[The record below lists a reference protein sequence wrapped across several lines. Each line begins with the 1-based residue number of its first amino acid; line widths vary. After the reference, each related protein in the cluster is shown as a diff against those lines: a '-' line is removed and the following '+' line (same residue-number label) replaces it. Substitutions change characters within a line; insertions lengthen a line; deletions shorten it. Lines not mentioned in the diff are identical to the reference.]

1 MSASGTEPSPPAT
14 ARPATGELIAIASVL
29 LLGGVLRWNLP
40 SNMAVEHFDEGV
52 YASNVWFAGQSPAH
66 YPMRQLYAPPLL
78 PAAVEW
84 LILLFGPDA
93 PVPMLVNLVAGTAT
107 ILVLWWIG
115 RTWFGTAAGIT
126 AAALCAFSDFHILYT
141 RTVLTDPLLAFWLI
155 AAVFCLGEGHRRR
168 NRRWLLAGG
177 LLTGLAWWTKYN
189 GWLPLAI
196 QISGVCGW
204 MVFGGKDARRNLLWH
219 VSGFVLAAVVAGVVI
234 APMFAGLS
242 DVGGYATVAEN
253 HRGYLVGWPGWWDAL
268 KRHAGAHWF
277 LEGYVSVIGAAY
289 AVAWGLLLSVRR
301 ISGRFTWNPLDGN
314 RHAAAP
320 VSMGVLLGIVIL
332 AAGLAAALGTATVLA
347 VFALL
352 GLAAEMWF
360 GRKAEAEESNGPE
373 SPASNRLPW
382 SLLAA
387 WFLGLLVATPL
398 YRAYPRLSLPWLASA
413 WLAAGAALQGIINRR
428 RWWPAFRSPG
438 VRATADRAHNGPPEG
453 GTPTDVNPRAIPI
466 AVGLALLGGLLFYA
480 GQTRFPTVRVA
491 GWQNRGGFRPIAA
504 ELSKLA
510 ATDSA
515 IVTPASK
522 ESSPIRADNAPRFVL
537 YVYGE
542 PGLFYQLSRE
552 QQKPDSPPYVVAV
565 APEDVGRLTP
575 VKSGSVAVPTYL
587 VTGPHADRDAGFRE
601 RWGSSASRF
610 RQVGGTLRYRPSD
623 LVLLNELP
631 PDEAADP
638 DRHPQ
643 FAVRLFRVK

>member
-1 MSASGTEPSPPAT
+1 MSASRTDPSPPAA

-52 YASNVWFAGQSPAH
+52 YASNVWFAAQTSAH
-66 YPMRQLYAPPLL
+66 YPLRQFYAPPLL

-84 LILLFGPDA
+84 LVLLFGPDA
-93 PVPMLVNLVAGTAT
+93 PVPMLVNLIAGTAT
-107 ILVLWWIG
+107 ILVLWWMG

-168 NRRWLLAGG
+168 DHRWLIAGG

-196 QISGVCGW
+196 QVSGVFGW
-204 MVFGGKDARRNLLWH
+204 LVFGGKEARRDLLWH
-219 VSGFVLAAVVAGVVI
+219 LGGFVLAAVVAGLVI
-234 APMFAGLS
+234 APMFVGLN
-242 DVGGYATVAEN
+242 DAGGYAAVAEN
-253 HRGYLVGWPGWWDAL
+253 HRGYFVGWSGWWDGL
-268 KRHAGAHWF
+268 KRHAGAQWF

-289 AVAWGLLLSVRR
+289 ALAWGLLLSVRR
-301 ISGRFTWNPLDGN
+301 RGGRFTWNSMDGN
-314 RHAAAP
+314 RHATVP
-320 VSMGVLLGIVIL
+320 VSIGVLLGIVIL
-332 AAGLAAALGTATVLA
+332 AAGLTAVLGTATVLA
-347 VFALL
+347 VFALWGFAAQFWL
-352 GLAAEMWF
+352 GGSRIRENSAVTSANSRILTNSATAES
-360 GRKAEAEESNGPE
+360 ESVN
-373 SPASNRLPW
+373 LPW
-382 SLLAA
+382 WLLAA
-387 WFLGLLVATPL
+387 WFIGLLVATPL

-413 WLAAGAALQGIINRR
+413 WLGAGAALQAMINRR
-428 RWWPAFRSPG
+428 RH
-438 VRATADRAHNGPPEG
+438 RAEQAEG
-453 GTPTDVNPRAIPI
+453 EVNPRAIPI

-480 GQTRFPTVRVA
+480 GQTRFPTVRVP
-491 GWQNRGGFRPIAA
+491 GWQNRGGFRPIAV
-504 ELSKLA
+504 ELAKLA
-510 ATDSA
+510 AADSA
-515 IVTPASK
+515 IVTPGSK
-522 ESSPIRADNAPRFVL
+522 DSSPIRADDVPQFVL

-542 PGLFYQLSRE
+542 PGLFYQLNRE
-552 QQKPDSPPYVVAV
+552 QRQPNSLPFVVAV

-575 VKSGSVAVPTYL
+575 VKTGSIEVPTYL

-610 RQVGGTLRYRPSD
+610 RQVGGTLRYRPSE

-631 PDEAADP
+631 ASEAADP
-638 DRHPQ
+638 DRHPH